1 MFLCRGPRS
10 AVAQS
15 FSLYNLA
22 GSVQVAT
29 NIQQDA
35 IWSLHNSSII
45 SVSQVRDRGA
55 NNAHHLRLLH
65 CMLQDESGD
74 SNKHKYMSRAWM
86 AYKSI
91 SRLDFILPFSWRSKG
106 GNTTDLLN
114 SPKSLFCPDSQ
125 TCIIHSSM
133 NDLLS
138 SALPNA
144 SKQNEADWTKGEPAT
159 EVKEVNSPNE
169 NY

>member
-1 MFLCRGPRS
+1 
-10 AVAQS
+10 
-15 FSLYNLA
+15 
-22 GSVQVAT
+22 
-29 NIQQDA
+29 
-35 IWSLHNSSII
+35 
-45 SVSQVRDRGA
+45 
-55 NNAHHLRLLH
+55 
-65 CMLQDESGD
+65 MLQDESGD
-74 SNKHKYMSRAWM
+74 SNKYKYMSRAWM

-91 SRLDFILPFSWRSKG
+91 SRLDFILPFSWMSKG

-144 SKQNEADWTKGEPAT
+144 SKQNEVDWTKGEPAT